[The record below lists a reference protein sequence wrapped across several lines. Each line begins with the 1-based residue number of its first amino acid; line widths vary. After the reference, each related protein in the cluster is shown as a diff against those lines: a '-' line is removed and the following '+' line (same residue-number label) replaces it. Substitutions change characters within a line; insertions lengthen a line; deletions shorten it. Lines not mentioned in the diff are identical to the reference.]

1 MAANA
6 PFEVR
11 NIDHLVLRSADAE
24 RLVAFYRD
32 VLGLAVERRT
42 TSGTVQLRA
51 GACLIDIT
59 PADDRAA
66 GRDGPGR
73 NLEHFCLRVEP
84 LDVAAAR
91 AHLSAAGAEVVKTGT
106 PYGAEG
112 RGPSLYFLDPDGN
125 EVELKGASDGRL
137 EPASA

>member
-1 MAANA
+1 MTGKI
-6 PFEVR
+6 PFGVR
-11 NIDHLVLRSADAE
+11 NIDHLVLRTGNLD

-32 VLGLAVERRT
+32 VLGLPVERRT
-42 TSGTVQLRA
+42 SSGTAQLRA

-59 PADDRAA
+59 QADDR
-66 GRDGPGR
+66 DQPGR

-84 LDVAAAR
+84 LDTEAVR
-91 AHLSAAGAEVVKTGT
+91 AHLAAAGAEVLKTGT

-125 EVELKGASDGRL
+125 EVELKGESDGKL
-137 EPASA
+137 LTPEGT